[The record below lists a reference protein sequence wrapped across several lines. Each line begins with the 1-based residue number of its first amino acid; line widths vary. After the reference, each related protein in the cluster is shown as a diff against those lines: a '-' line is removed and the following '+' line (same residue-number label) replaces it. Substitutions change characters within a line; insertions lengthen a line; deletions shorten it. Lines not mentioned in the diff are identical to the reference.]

1 MRVRSFR
8 APGQGW
14 QRGTL
19 EKRVVAM
26 SNEHFGSSIEA
37 ALIFHEVVDESQAQ
51 AVKEVVAWKLAQTGM
66 TEEKL
71 IRLEDT

>member
-1 MRVRSFR
+1 
-8 APGQGW
+8 
-14 QRGTL
+14 
-19 EKRVVAM
+19 M